1 MTRPVYVTPA
11 ARIAELVRE
20 HGSLRKAADATGVSL
35 GHLCEIGTGRQDS
48 DRLTVSTIRKLGLE
62 CGPKFKRA

>member
-1 MTRPVYVTPA
+1 MTTKFTTPSE
-11 ARIAELVRE
+11 RITELVE
-20 HGSLRKAADATGVSL
+20 EYGSLRKAADATGVSL

-48 DRLTVSTIRKLGLE
+48 DRLTVNTIRKLGLE